1 MPGFAGAKPGTGQ
14 TATAIIAPASCRH
27 DNCIGRCLIM
37 QQLSDFPLYSAALR
51 PLPAGSP
58 PGPALHNRYVMQT
71 GACQNS
77 TPAPLSRRTPYTIP
91 KPAHASCRV
100 SQGFGSFAASHLSA
114 SRKAL
119 RAFRR
124 SRQCPRL
131 TTPCHL
137 MSSKLTRLCLVSSR
151 HEPWT
156 LNAGFNSPSIPAT
169 GNSPALPAR
178 RPKGAP
184 KSTCLRKKLPETK
197 VSSNFY

>member
-1 MPGFAGAKPGTGQ
+1 MPFTARPYGLCLPGARQGRLYITGML
-14 TATAIIAPASCRH
+14 CK
-27 DNCIGRCLIM
+27 L
-37 QQLSDFPLYSAALR
+37 PLAKTQARRRLGGAR
-51 PLPAGSP
+51 PT
-58 PGPALHNRYVMQT
+58 QF
-71 GACQNS
+71 
-77 TPAPLSRRTPYTIP
+77 P

-100 SQGFGSFAASHLSA
+100 SQGFGSFAASHLSR

-151 HEPWT
+151 REPWT
-156 LNAGFNSPSIPAT
+156 LNAGFNSPLIQAN

-178 RPKGAP
+178 RPPGA
-184 KSTCLRKKLPETK
+184 S
-197 VSSNFY
+197 

>member
-1 MPGFAGAKPGTGQ
+1 MPFTARPYGLCLPGARQGRLYITGMLCKLPLAKTQ
-14 TATAIIAPASCRH
+14 PRRRLDGARPT
-27 DNCIGRCLIM
+27 
-37 QQLSDFPLYSAALR
+37 QL
-51 PLPAGSP
+51 
-58 PGPALHNRYVMQT
+58 
-71 GACQNS
+71 
-77 TPAPLSRRTPYTIP
+77 P

-137 MSSKLTRLCLVSSR
+137 MSSKLTRLCLISSR
-151 HEPWT
+151 PEPWT
-156 LNAGFNSPSIPAT
+156 LNAGFNSSSIQAN

-178 RPKGAP
+178 RPLKGAP
-184 KSTCLRKKLPETK
+184 RKQRL
-197 VSSNFY
+197 